1 MKKTIV
7 AVALA
12 MATAAAHAE
21 LGGNFSITSDYRF
34 RGISQ
39 TQGKAAIQ
47 GGIDY
52 THSSGFYV
60 GNWNSSV
67 SSEIYPQGSGLESD
81 IYAGFTKEIGPVTF
95 DVGALHYMYPGARTG
110 ATPDKFN
117 TTEVYVGAE
126 VGPFSAKVSQ
136 SVGDYFGIENS
147 KKTNYYQVGADIP
160 VFQGFTV
167 NAHYGRT
174 DVQNNTDADYNDYR
188 VGATLTKAGFDWGA
202 HYYGTK
208 KTNEAFRAT
217 NTVNGEQNYDR
228 GFVFTVS
235 KTF

>member
-7 AVALA
+7 ALAVALA
-12 MATAAAHAE
+12 TTAAHAE

-52 THSSGFYV
+52 THSSGFYI

-81 IYAGFTKEIGPVTF
+81 IYAGFTKDIGPVTF
-95 DVGALHYMYPGARTG
+95 DVGVLRYMYPGARTG
-110 ATPDKFN
+110 TDPARFD
-117 TTEVYVGAE
+117 TTEVYLGAG

-136 SVGDYFGIENS
+136 SLGDYFGIANS
-147 KKTNYYQVGADIP
+147 KKSNYYQVGANIP
-160 VFQGFTV
+160 VFQGFAV

-174 DVQNNTDADYNDYR
+174 DVQNNADADYDDYR

-202 HYYGTK
+202 HYYGTT
-208 KTNEAFRAT
+208 KTNAAFRTT
-217 NTVNGEQNYDR
+217 NTVNGEKNYDK
-228 GFVFTVS
+228 GFVFSVT
-235 KTF
+235 KYF